1 MEQPKRDATER
12 KLVIKSFKVAPKIP
26 SNFLETT
33 WNGRLLHAL
42 NAIHDEKPCE
52 ESYERLY
59 RAVEDVVVG
68 NFGNELYEKLRQCL
82 EARTEAVA
90 KELKE
95 KCLQGGSFHH
105 GSSFKKTSGNSAG
118 GLSAFSSEEEQ
129 FLKFFVDDVW
139 ETRVKQMMLIR
150 SLFLYLD
157 RTTATVFTKNAS
169 LGASSDAAADSA
181 KEGGREMATG
191 TNDPTSPLDDDE
203 RRRRSGTDA
212 VTTTTTTPGSR
223 ESSNKESSFKLPLWE
238 LSVQQFQKQMDA
250 NADVLRKAA
259 SGCLRL
265 IEREREGEKI
275 DRTLVKRFTTA
286 METLKRYGGGSNKSF
301 SSSSFPSAVA
311 SGQRNS
317 KKRSAEEEEEEE
329 EGTGEKRWHG

>member
-139 ETRVKQMMLIR
+139 ETRVKQMMLIL
-150 SLFLYLD
+150 SL
-157 RTTATVFTKNAS
+157 
-169 LGASSDAAADSA
+169 
-181 KEGGREMATG
+181 
-191 TNDPTSPLDDDE
+191 
-203 RRRRSGTDA
+203 
-212 VTTTTTTPGSR
+212 
-223 ESSNKESSFKLPLWE
+223 
-238 LSVQQFQKQMDA
+238 
-250 NADVLRKAA
+250 
-259 SGCLRL
+259 
-265 IEREREGEKI
+265 IHI
-275 DRTLVKRFTTA
+275 
-286 METLKRYGGGSNKSF
+286 
-301 SSSSFPSAVA
+301 
-311 SGQRNS
+311 
-317 KKRSAEEEEEEE
+317 
-329 EGTGEKRWHG
+329 

>member
-157 RTTATVFTKNAS
+157 RTTATAFTKNAS
-169 LGASSDAAADSA
+169 LGGSSSAAASSWAPDL
-181 KEGGREMATG
+181 
-191 TNDPTSPLDDDE
+191 TS
-203 RRRRSGTDA
+203 
-212 VTTTTTTPGSR
+212 V
-223 ESSNKESSFKLPLWE
+223 
-238 LSVQQFQKQMDA
+238 
-250 NADVLRKAA
+250 
-259 SGCLRL
+259 
-265 IEREREGEKI
+265 
-275 DRTLVKRFTTA
+275 
-286 METLKRYGGGSNKSF
+286 
-301 SSSSFPSAVA
+301 
-311 SGQRNS
+311 
-317 KKRSAEEEEEEE
+317 
-329 EGTGEKRWHG
+329 

>member
-1 MEQPKRDATER
+1 M
-12 KLVIKSFKVAPKIP
+12 
-26 SNFLETT
+26 
-33 WNGRLLHAL
+33 
-42 NAIHDEKPCE
+42 
-52 ESYERLY
+52 
-59 RAVEDVVVG
+59 
-68 NFGNELYEKLRQCL
+68 
-82 EARTEAVA
+82 A

-95 KCLQGGSFHH
+95 KCHQGGSFHH
-105 GSSFKKTSGNSAG
+105 GSSFKKTSGNNAG

-157 RTTATVFTKNAS
+157 RTTATAFTKNAS
-169 LGASSDAAADSA
+169 IGLLPMLLLTPQKKAA
-181 KEGGREMATG
+181 ERRRMVITIRR
-191 TNDPTSPLDDDE
+191 SPLDDDE

-223 ESSNKESSFKLPLWE
+223 ERSSKESSFKLPLWE

-286 METLKRYGGGSNKSF
+286 METLKRYGGGSNNSF
-301 SSSSFPSAVA
+301 SSSSFPSATKFKALGRRRRRRRSDDDGGRQQKTTINTKINTTYVGVQLRA
-311 SGQRNS
+311 SLLRKHGQFYAKESDKRFGITKSQRRSADYLKHCQTRLSERSIGGSYLQPQANWCLQ
-317 KKRSAEEEEEEE
+317 KRSR
-329 EGTGEKRWHG
+329 KR

>member
-95 KCLQGGSFHH
+95 KCLQGGSFYK
-105 GSSFKKTSGNSAG
+105 SSHKKTSGS
-118 GLSAFSSEEEQ
+118 
-129 FLKFFVDDVW
+129 
-139 ETRVKQMMLIR
+139 
-150 SLFLYLD
+150 D
-157 RTTATVFTKNAS
+157 RKRGWFIGV
-169 LGASSDAAADSA
+169 LV
-181 KEGGREMATG
+181 
-191 TNDPTSPLDDDE
+191 
-203 RRRRSGTDA
+203 RRRTVSEVFRGRRVGD
-212 VTTTTTTPGSR
+212 
-223 ESSNKESSFKLPLWE
+223 
-238 LSVQQFQKQMDA
+238 
-250 NADVLRKAA
+250 
-259 SGCLRL
+259 
-265 IEREREGEKI
+265 EG
-275 DRTLVKRFTTA
+275 
-286 METLKRYGGGSNKSF
+286 
-301 SSSSFPSAVA
+301 
-311 SGQRNS
+311 
-317 KKRSAEEEEEEE
+317 
-329 EGTGEKRWHG
+329 